1 MIFTA
6 VLGVLDDNNHLTGLP
21 TIFLDIYCMQ
31 SQIQQILTKIQKY
44 TLWILKELYT
54 MILRHRLIGCLVCN
68 SKEKTLFK
76 FDRY

>member
-6 VLGVLDDNNHLTGLP
+6 VLEFLMETAVSLD
-21 TIFLDIYCMQ
+21 FLLFLKQLLYSISNSTNTHQ
-31 SQIQQILTKIQKY
+31 KIQKY

-54 MILRHRLIGCLVCN
+54 TILRHRLIGCLVCN